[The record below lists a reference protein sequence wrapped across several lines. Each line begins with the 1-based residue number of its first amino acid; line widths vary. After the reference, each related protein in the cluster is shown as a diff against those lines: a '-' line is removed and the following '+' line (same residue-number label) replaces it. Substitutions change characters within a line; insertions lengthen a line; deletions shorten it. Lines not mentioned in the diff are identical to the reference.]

1 MGYIID
7 FLINWGYWGM
17 LASAFLAGSFF
28 PFSSEVV
35 MSGLQA
41 AGLDPIPLVI
51 YGSIGNVLGSLFN
64 YGVGRLG
71 KMEWI
76 EKYLHVKKEKLDQ
89 AERFMA
95 DRGAWMG
102 FFAFIPIL
110 GSAITIVL
118 GLTVAG
124 QMTADKFVRPDTL
137 LILAL
142 GLVAFVFDTAGG
154 VLFAKLVNLFLPE
167 GKKLN
172 PMIGAAG
179 ISAFPMSG
187 RVVNKLGLEEDNQNF
202 LLMYSISVNVS
213 GQIASVIAGGLLLT
227 LLS

>member
-1 MGYIID
+1 MDTIIG

-17 LASAFLAGSFF
+17 LVSAFLAGSFF

-41 AGLDPIPLVI
+41 AGLDPVQLVI
-51 YGSIGNVLGSLFN
+51 YGSIGNVLGSMFN

-76 EKYLHVKKEKLDQ
+76 EQYLHVKQESLDK

-95 DRGAWMG
+95 GRGAWMG

-118 GLTVAG
+118 GLTRANIV
-124 QMTADKFVRPDTL
+124 
-137 LILAL
+137 
-142 GLVAFVFDTAGG
+142 
-154 VLFAKLVNLFLPE
+154 
-167 GKKLN
+167 
-172 PMIGAAG
+172 
-179 ISAFPMSG
+179 
-187 RVVNKLGLEEDNQNF
+187 
-202 LLMYSISVNVS
+202 ISVLSITIGKVLRY
-213 GQIASVIAGGLLLT
+213 VLLVYGL
-227 LLS
+227 SFIV

>member
-1 MGYIID
+1 MSYMID

-17 LASAFLAGSFF
+17 FVSAFLAGSFV

-95 DRGAWMG
+95 GRGAWMG

-118 GLTVAG
+118 GLTRANIIISTISITIGKVLRY
-124 QMTADKFVRPDTL
+124 VL
-137 LILAL
+137 LVY
-142 GLVAFVFDTAGG
+142 GLSFIV
-154 VLFAKLVNLFLPE
+154 
-167 GKKLN
+167 
-172 PMIGAAG
+172 
-179 ISAFPMSG
+179 
-187 RVVNKLGLEEDNQNF
+187 
-202 LLMYSISVNVS
+202 
-213 GQIASVIAGGLLLT
+213 
-227 LLS
+227 